1 MSRGATGVCRIV
13 VGRCFADRVGCCLSS
28 PATTRF
34 VRPAAGPH
42 THHRGRCAANNRRS
56 ALEELDNPSTSYE
69 EGGND
74 ALSAVGMG
82 LLSSRLADTTRSPRS
97 SSPSGYRRTGG
108 REGWQSRTAEATERI
123 RRLARE
129 VTDVSASA
137 QAAVKFANDAQVG
150 ELRAKLS
157 SIEDELRKINLSA
170 EADGWRRSST
180 VSLLTTLPVPLREAV
195 EEATAPTPTPTWTPP
210 PAPEPEF
217 VPTPTVFKP
226 PTKTVDKGVRPEG
239 TGREVLLQG
248 FNWES
253 HKHDWWNTMH
263 SQADWLADFGFS
275 VIWLPPPT
283 DSVAPEGY
291 LPRDLYNLNSSY
303 GSHDNL
309 RRYVGCCVP
318 VYCRYMVDQ
327 WTNFT

>member
-1 MSRGATGVCRIV
+1 
-13 VGRCFADRVGCCLSS
+13 
-28 PATTRF
+28 
-34 VRPAAGPH
+34 
-42 THHRGRCAANNRRS
+42 
-56 ALEELDNPSTSYE
+56 
-69 EGGND
+69 
-74 ALSAVGMG
+74 MG
-82 LLSSRLADTTRSPRS
+82 LLSSRLADRGSRS

-129 VTDVSASA
+129 VNDVSASA

-150 ELRAKLS
+150 ELRSKLM
-157 SIEDELRKINLSA
+157 SIEDELRKINADA
-170 EADGWRRSST
+170 ESNGWSRGRT

-195 EEATAPTPTPTWTPP
+195 EEATEPTPTPTWTPP
-210 PAPEPEF
+210 PPAAFVEEEPV
-217 VPTPTVFKP
+217 VPVTVPYVP
-226 PTKTVDKGVRPEG
+226 PVKTVDKGVKPEG

-263 SQADWLADFGFS
+263 SQADWLAGFGFS

-303 GSHDNL
+303 GSEDNL
-309 RRYVGCCVP
+309 RRYGGGWIG
-318 VYCRYMVDQ
+318 YCLLL
-327 WTNFT
+327 

>member
-1 MSRGATGVCRIV
+1 MYAT
-13 VGRCFADRVGCCLSS
+13 AL
-28 PATTRF
+28 PTR
-34 VRPAAGPH
+34 R
-42 THHRGRCAANNRRS
+42 TRCAADRRRS
-56 ALEELDNPSTSYE
+56 ALEELESPSTSYE
-69 EGGND
+69 QRGRNQHSRDD

-82 LLSSRLADTTRSPRS
+82 LLSSRLADGGRDSRSP
-97 SSPSGYRRTGG
+97 SPSGYRRTGG

-129 VTDVSASA
+129 VNDVTASA

-150 ELRAKLS
+150 ELRAKLMN
-157 SIEDELRKINLSA
+157 IEDELRKINADA
-170 EADGWRRSST
+170 ESNGWRPGRT
-180 VSLLTTLPVPLREAV
+180 VSLLTTLPMPLREAV
-195 EEATAPTPTPTWTPP
+195 EEATEPTPTPTRTAAFVEEPPRVDDFSSP
-210 PAPEPEF
+210 PAPSITTF
-217 VPTPTVFKP
+217 QP
-226 PTKTVDKGVRPEG
+226 PVKTVDKGVKPEG

-263 SQADWLADFGFS
+263 DQADWLAGFGFT
-275 VIWLPPPT
+275 VVWLPPPT

-309 RRYVGCCVP
+309 RRYVMFFSWGGSVHDW
-318 VYCRYMVDQ
+318 RAQ
-327 WTNFT
+327 